1 MNGDFALIQEL
12 IGTNEA
18 HKLVDTFGGAIL
30 YIPIND
36 VINQRHRYIREA
48 FKHGKNYQDL
58 AREYGYTTRH
68 IREIIHGKKIGMNG
82 YKTKDSNINC
92 GGIEEFLNPDNCKAI
107 IRHLGGETVYIP
119 KNVLIAEKHRHVLLD
134 YAAGMK
140 VKALACKYGYSVS
153 SIYRIIQKIRPKQ

>member
-1 MNGDFALIQEL
+1 MNIDFERIHEL
-12 IGTNEA
+12 IGTNKTY
-18 HKLVDTFGGAIL
+18 KLVDAFGGAIL

-48 FKHGKNYQDL
+48 FKQGKNYQDL

-68 IREIIHGKKIGMNG
+68 IREIIHGKKIGVNG
-82 YKTKDSNINC
+82 YKTKDSNVNC
-92 GGIEEFLNPDNCKAI
+92 GGIEALLDPDDCQNI

-119 KNVLIAEKHRHVLLD
+119 KNVLIAEKHRHVLWD

-140 VKALACKYGYSVS
+140 VKALAIKYGYSVS
-153 SIYRIIQKIRPKQ
+153 SIYRIVQKIRPRQ